1 MPSKTG
7 IPSWKSVQFFR
18 GAITSHTTV
27 ASLVDRGENVFVIN
41 RKLLSPVVVFLT
53 DVYTIGMADL
63 VDAMG
68 KIPDLNCIVTI
79 SNWNGYTQA
88 AKEHGI
94 QNQVGVFLF
103 SELMGALNRYDHW
116 AYVKHDEDGRPVY
129 HYKG

>member
-1 MPSKTG
+1 
-7 IPSWKSVQFFR
+7 
-18 GAITSHTTV
+18 
-27 ASLVDRGENVFVIN
+27 
-41 RKLLSPVVVFLT
+41 
-53 DVYTIGMADL
+53 MADL